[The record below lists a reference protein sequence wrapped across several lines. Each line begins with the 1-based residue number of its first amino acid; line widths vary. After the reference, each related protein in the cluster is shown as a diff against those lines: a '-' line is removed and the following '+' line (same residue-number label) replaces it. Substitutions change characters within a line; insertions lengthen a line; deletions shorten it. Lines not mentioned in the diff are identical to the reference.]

1 MKPKKHLTLQHG
13 VSPPTMKP
21 SSKNQV
27 QEKKRQQQEDNVQ
40 HLKDQIQLIL
50 QSINPDERT

>member
-1 MKPKKHLTLQHG
+1 
-13 VSPPTMKP
+13 MKP